1 MGIASLVLG
10 ILSVL
15 CSLFGF
21 TWIAMVLGAVGIVL
35 GALSKRNYGG
45 GMATAG
51 LVLSII
57 GASLGLVSLVAC
69 LAIASW
75 AGKVIGQFTP

>member
-21 TWIAMVLGAVGIVL
+21 CWLAIVLGAVGIVL
-35 GALSKRNYGG
+35 GALSRKNNGG

-57 GASLGLVSLVAC
+57 GVSFALISLVAC
-69 LAIASW
+69 LALASW
-75 AGKVIGQFTP
+75 ARKTIGYFIP